1 MKGAQLPIQSVQGA
15 YAMLQRLQKYA
26 GGTSFDPEAIR
37 ILSAAF
43 EEAWQAL
50 LRSGA
55 KFGSDRRAEE
65 ARDTLAKYMIEQAK
79 QGELD
84 QQRLQEGALLHSRV
98 QICAACRATESGP
111 RSR

>member
-1 MKGAQLPIQSVQGA
+1 
-15 YAMLQRLQKYA
+15 MLQRLQKYA

-43 EEAWQAL
+43 EQAWQAL

-55 KFGSDRRAEE
+55 RFGSDRRAEE

-84 QQRLQEGALLHSRV
+84 QRRLQEGALLHFTRSNLR
-98 QICAACRATESGP
+98 SLP
-111 RSR
+111 RD

>member
-1 MKGAQLPIQSVQGA
+1 MKGAQLPIQTVQGA
-15 YAMLQRLQKYA
+15 YAMLQRLQRYA

-37 ILSAAF
+37 ILSAGF

-65 ARDTLAKYMIEQAK
+65 APDTLAKYMIEQAK

-84 QQRLQEGALLHSRV
+84 QRRLQEGALLHFTRSYLRSLP
-98 QICAACRATESGP
+98 RDESGP

>member
-1 MKGAQLPIQSVQGA
+1 
-15 YAMLQRLQKYA
+15 MLQRLQKYA

-65 ARDTLAKYMIEQAK
+65 NTLAKYMIEQAK

-84 QQRLQEGALLHSRV
+84 QRRLQEGALLHFTRSNLR
-98 QICAACRATESGP
+98 SLP
-111 RSR
+111 RD

>member
-1 MKGAQLPIQSVQGA
+1 MKGAQLPIQNVQGA

-84 QQRLQEGALLHSRV
+84 QRRLQEGALLHFTRSNLRSLP
-98 QICAACRATESGP
+98 RDESDP

>member
-1 MKGAQLPIQSVQGA
+1 MR
-15 YAMLQRLQKYA
+15 QRLEKYA
-26 GGTSFDPEAIR
+26 GDTSFGPEAIR
-37 ILSAAF
+37 VLTEAF
-43 EEAWQAL
+43 EEAWQSL

-84 QQRLQEGALLHSRV
+84 QRRLREGALLHFTRSNLRTV
-98 QICAACRATESGP
+98 P
-111 RSR
+111 RG